1 MPALTDVRASI
12 REVGREAPT
21 ILVDFA
27 VIAVGDFAT
36 SFLLDKTRMDSFTKG
51 LLATAI
57 GIMGM
62 VYAQKKDSRY
72 IRDLTMGVG
81 LYGVR
86 QILET
91 IIP

>member
-1 MPALTDVRASI
+1 MPALTDVRTSI
-12 REVGREAPT
+12 REVGKEAPT

-57 GIMGM
+57 GIVGM

>member
-1 MPALTDVRASI
+1 MPALTDVRTSI
-12 REVGREAPT
+12 REVGKEAPT

-36 SFLLDKTRMDSFTKG
+36 GFILDKTRMDSLTKG
-51 LLATAI
+51 LLATAL
-57 GIMGM
+57 GVFGM
-62 VYAQKKDSRY
+62 VYAQRQDSRY
-72 IRDLTMGVG
+72 VRDLTMGVG

>member
-1 MPALTDVRASI
+1 MPALTDVRTSI
-12 REVGREAPT
+12 REVGKEAPT

-36 SFLLDKTRMDSFTKG
+36 GFILDKTKMDGLTKG
-51 LLATAI
+51 LLATALGVI
-57 GIMGM
+57 GM

-72 IRDLTMGVG
+72 VRDLTMGVG

>member
-1 MPALTDVRASI
+1 MPALTDVRTSI
-12 REVGREAPT
+12 REVGKEAPA

-36 SFLLDKTRMDSFTKG
+36 GFILNKTRMDSFTKG

-57 GIMGM
+57 GIVGM
-62 VYAQKKDSRY
+62 VFAQKKDSRY

-81 LYGVR
+81 LYGIR

>member
-1 MPALTDVRASI
+1 MPALTDVRTSI
-12 REVGREAPT
+12 REVGKEAPT

-57 GIMGM
+57 GIVGM

-72 IRDLTMGVG
+72 VRDLTMGVG

>member
-1 MPALTDVRASI
+1 MPALTDVRTSI
-12 REVGREAPT
+12 REVGKEAPT

-36 SFLLDKTRMDSFTKG
+36 SFILDKTKMDGFTKG
-51 LLATAI
+51 LLATALGVI
-57 GIMGM
+57 GM

-72 IRDLTMGVG
+72 VRDLTMGVG

>member
-1 MPALTDVRASI
+1 MPALTDVRTSI
-12 REVGREAPT
+12 REVGKEAPT

-36 SFLLDKTRMDSFTKG
+36 GFILDKSKMDSLTKG
-51 LLATAI
+51 LLATALGVI
-57 GIMGM
+57 GM

-72 IRDLTMGVG
+72 VRDLTMGVG

>member
-1 MPALTDVRASI
+1 
-12 REVGREAPT
+12 
-21 ILVDFA
+21 
-27 VIAVGDFAT
+27 
-36 SFLLDKTRMDSFTKG
+36 MDSFTKG

-57 GIMGM
+57 GIVGM
-62 VYAQKKDSRY
+62 VFAQKKDSRY
-72 IRDLTMGVG
+72 VRDLTMGVG